1 MTRAEFQ
8 ALFPEFSAS
17 TYNDR
22 IDALLP
28 VVPELDHR
36 ESGDAPELHPGSVV
50 GGFAH
55 RAGHQDQIRR
65 CGPDVFE
72 LLVDREEGRRG
83 LDQDGHLAV
92 SRKFEQFT
100 GARPGQTTYG
110 VRYVDEVRQ
119 LGVGA
124 VAV

>member
-28 VVPELDHR
+28 VVPELD
-36 ESGDAPELHPGSVV
+36 PEKAGTRLNFIQGLWLADLLTVQDIKIKYGAAGLMSSSSSSTEKNVGKVSIKTAISQSAGSSS
-50 GGFAH
+50 A
-55 RAGHQDQIRR
+55 
-65 CGPDVFE
+65 
-72 LLVDREEGRRG
+72 
-83 LDQDGHLAV
+83 
-92 SRKFEQFT
+92 T